1 MEEKIGRETLQE
13 LIKLQISILD
23 KYKELLD
30 SCERSRAKEALN
42 KVITAAIDA
51 VGPLLT
57 VGHMAYDK
65 AVVVHEE
72 AVRQTRSLL
81 QKLLDEEKA
90 RAEIH
95 NKMREQAERR
105 DRQK

>member
-23 KYKELLD
+23 KYKELLG
-30 SCERSRAKEALN
+30 SPERTAAKRALSNA
-42 KVITAAIDA
+42 ITAAIA
-51 VGPLLT
+51 AIGPLLT
-57 VGHMAYDK
+57 VGHLAYDRF
-65 AVVVHEE
+65 VVVHQE
-72 AVRQTRSLL
+72 AVEQTRSLL